1 MLKFSLT
8 ALALVAT
15 STFAM
20 ADPNMSKPGGG
31 NGPGGGAMERSGGDL
46 KGGGLGDRGMGN
58 RGPAMKGSE
67 AGQAKSLGDRQMRS
81 DRSEAQESHRDATD
95 RSASSGDRKNDARSE
110 NMPNDKRNTHQY
122 NRQAEDNNSS
132 GKRENRADTND
143 RNDRARSNEA
153 RDNSRPDR
161 GATGAGE
168 GTEGKAGAKGSLTNI
183 SPEQKTKVRAAF
195 SGHRVA
201 PARDIGV
208 DVRVGVVVPRSVH
221 FYPLPPTIVTIAP
234 DYSGYEYFMIDDSHV
249 AIVDPDTLEV
259 VDIIVIA

>member
-1 MLKFSLT
+1 
-8 ALALVAT
+8 
-15 STFAM
+15 
-20 ADPNMSKPGGG
+20 
-31 NGPGGGAMERSGGDL
+31 MERSGGSP
-46 KGGGLGDRGMGN
+46 GGGPGG
-58 RGPAMKGSE
+58 AMKGESGPSLKGDGGPSKDFSGGE
-67 AGQAKSLGDRQMRS
+67 MRSGRNEGAEGSRKSLDR
-81 DRSEAQESHRDATD
+81 AES
-95 RSASSGDRKNDARSE
+95 SSGKKSEKNNKNQA
-110 NMPNDKRNTHQY
+110 NDERNANQR
-122 NRQAEDNNSS
+122 NRQAEDNDR
-132 GKRENRADTND
+132 GVKRQDRADDADYKD
-143 RNDRARSNEA
+143 RKNSDRAEDMSR
-153 RDNSRPDR
+153 RDK
-161 GATGAGE
+161 GATGASE
-168 GTEGKAGAKGSLTNI
+168 GTEGKVRSKGSLTNI